1 MPAFISFQQET
12 TQNFL
17 NLLAAL
23 SVKVSGLT
31 FSFEMLDNYKLP
43 FFDIARAHR

>member
-1 MPAFISFQQET
+1 MPAFICFQEET

-23 SVKVSGLT
+23 SVKVSGLA
-31 FSFEMLDNYKLP
+31 FSFGMLDNYKLP